1 MVQFDNQYRRIKI
14 KVVFYGPALGG
25 KTTCIQHIHRVT
37 DPQRRT
43 KLYSLN
49 TASDRTLFFDLLS
62 LNLGRIRG
70 YRLAL
75 QLYTVPGQVQYNA
88 TRKTVLAGA
97 DGIIFVAD
105 SQIDQHRPNLA
116 SLESLWEYLAANGLD
131 RRRIPLVF
139 VLNKRDLEPVQSIVE
154 MEKGLNP
161 DGLPSFPSV
170 AITGEGVLEA
180 FSVIGE
186 RTLAAVADKLG
197 VGTNPEAIRRLQKQ
211 MRIAMEPFVQHEEV
225 PPERDVAVTIPT
237 EETDPTQALSEEA
250 LVGEAVRANLSMT
263 DLNARL
269 DSVGRQLER
278 KVRVMASIA
287 EFGRAV
293 SNERDPAN
301 VLRLLI
307 TSTIRHL
314 QVQGAAVMIIPA
326 SGQLR
331 EAVVHGFK
339 RDPLIRTNDQ
349 FGGSAALALLNER
362 KPQLITR
369 DIDNESDHIHLAA
382 VENAGFS
389 SVLAVPLMT
398 QERLVGLLTAY
409 GDRDRSDLDEDD
421 LQLATVLGSAAA
433 MGYANAIAWRQVQDF
448 NRSLE
453 TQVAERTSEIRTA
466 MAEAQRLADDL
477 AEKNH
482 LLEDAYRDIAA
493 LDHVKNELITRLSSE
508 LRAPVTSLLTAAKIL
523 NRSKDA
529 PLEKNARFVE
539 IIYDEA
545 EKMSEII
552 QSIFQ
557 ASVLA
562 GGADAPER
570 RDVPAADLIRRAI
583 APLRDLARQRE
594 VSLHI
599 LIPSGLS
606 TISCEGESTEAA
618 LRAVIKN
625 AIEFN
630 HNGGQ
635 VKLEVRRVMRDEKPW
650 LMLCVT
656 DTGVGIPDQE
666 LAHVCEAF
674 WQGGNVLSGKPR
686 GVGLGLAIA
695 KRVAEH
701 HGGSLLISSTVAEG
715 TEVTMTLPQFDG
727 FHSSKI

>member
-1 MVQFDNQYRRIKI
+1 
-14 KVVFYGPALGG
+14 
-25 KTTCIQHIHRVT
+25 
-37 DPQRRT
+37 
-43 KLYSLN
+43 
-49 TASDRTLFFDLLS
+49 
-62 LNLGRIRG
+62 
-70 YRLAL
+70 
-75 QLYTVPGQVQYNA
+75 
-88 TRKTVLAGA
+88 
-97 DGIIFVAD
+97 
-105 SQIDQHRPNLA
+105 
-116 SLESLWEYLAANGLD
+116 LAANGLD

-362 KPQLITR
+362 KPQLITW
-369 DIDNESDHIHLAA
+369 SD
-382 VENAGFS
+382 
-389 SVLAVPLMT
+389 
-398 QERLVGLLTAY
+398 Y
-409 GDRDRSDLDEDD
+409 
-421 LQLATVLGSAAA
+421 
-433 MGYANAIAWRQVQDF
+433 
-448 NRSLE
+448 
-453 TQVAERTSEIRTA
+453 
-466 MAEAQRLADDL
+466 
-477 AEKNH
+477 
-482 LLEDAYRDIAA
+482 
-493 LDHVKNELITRLSSE
+493 
-508 LRAPVTSLLTAAKIL
+508 
-523 NRSKDA
+523 
-529 PLEKNARFVE
+529 
-539 IIYDEA
+539 
-545 EKMSEII
+545 
-552 QSIFQ
+552 
-557 ASVLA
+557 
-562 GGADAPER
+562 
-570 RDVPAADLIRRAI
+570 
-583 APLRDLARQRE
+583 
-594 VSLHI
+594 
-599 LIPSGLS
+599 
-606 TISCEGESTEAA
+606 
-618 LRAVIKN
+618 
-625 AIEFN
+625 
-630 HNGGQ
+630 
-635 VKLEVRRVMRDEKPW
+635 
-650 LMLCVT
+650 
-656 DTGVGIPDQE
+656 
-666 LAHVCEAF
+666 
-674 WQGGNVLSGKPR
+674 
-686 GVGLGLAIA
+686 
-695 KRVAEH
+695 
-701 HGGSLLISSTVAEG
+701 
-715 TEVTMTLPQFDG
+715 
-727 FHSSKI
+727 